1 MREYGISMVSEL
13 DKYELYKMSSSVRE
27 PEAVAGKCSIKKV
40 FSKIS
45 KNLQQNTCVGAPFLM
60 KLQA

>member
-27 PEAVAGKCSIKKV
+27 PEAVSGKCSIKKV

-45 KNLQQNTCVGAPFLM
+45 KNLQQNTCVGVPF
-60 KLQA
+60 

>member
-45 KNLQQNTCVGAPFLM
+45 KNLQQDTCVGVPFLM

>member
-40 FSKIS
+40 FSKFQKIYS
-45 KNLQQNTCVGAPFLM
+45 KTPVLESLF
-60 KLQA
+60 